1 MGYEAAI
8 LNPVY
13 MPAVRDII
21 AITNADPCHI
31 TTSFA
36 NSYVVGTIVRLV
48 IPNNYGMTLLNDFQ
62 CTIIELVSD
71 TEFIVNVDTTDI
83 DPFVIPTLQPG
94 NNYTSAQVTPIGEVA
109 ATLDASFVNILKPIV

>member
-13 MPAVRDII
+13 MPAVRDIL
-21 AITNADPCHI
+21 AITNANPAQV
-31 TTSFA
+31 TTTFA
-36 NSYVVGTIVRLV
+36 NSYVVGTIIRFV
-48 IPNNYGMTLLNDFQ
+48 IPNNYGMTLLNGLQ
-62 CTIIELVSD
+62 CTIIQLVSD
-71 TEFIVNVDTTDI
+71 TEFLVNVDTTDI

-94 NNYTSAQVTPIGEVA
+94 NNYTSAQIVPIGEVA